1 MNMCSTLD
9 NQSEFSDNKFGAP
22 KLSLSSTKKKEES
35 TEKDNILTNV
45 HGTTQLSVFSPTK
58 TSTFTATNQT
68 ESDNITDN
76 TQESFTLAQE
86 QIIDYVANIQD
97 EDIIFRSQQ
106 RDEPAL
112 TIVEKE
118 KIASSLLK
126 SSPSNFLVRFGKFLE
141 PNHLTYLKNQYK
153 NNHEV
158 NFYLQQFEKLR
169 KPTQAI
175 VKNQRFHAMNALI
188 KEGKYFS
195 MDEMRKRNP
204 ILFHELIEKYMSAD
218 EKRLLQQEQQKLC
231 NLSTI
236 FMAHIDGD
244 SEISK
249 RRNDQRADQSAWDEA
264 LACEEEEEEDD
275 EADVDQ
281 EEKKFF
287 RDEFI
292 SSIIHNLAFNKCC
305 INYKYF

>member
-35 TEKDNILTNV
+35 TEKDNFLTNV

-118 KIASSLLK
+118 KI
-126 SSPSNFLVRFGKFLE
+126 
-141 PNHLTYLKNQYK
+141 
-153 NNHEV
+153 
-158 NFYLQQFEKLR
+158 
-169 KPTQAI
+169 I
-175 VKNQRFHAMNALI
+175 
-188 KEGKYFS
+188 
-195 MDEMRKRNP
+195 
-204 ILFHELIEKYMSAD
+204 
-218 EKRLLQQEQQKLC
+218 
-231 NLSTI
+231 
-236 FMAHIDGD
+236 
-244 SEISK
+244 
-249 RRNDQRADQSAWDEA
+249 
-264 LACEEEEEEDD
+264 
-275 EADVDQ
+275 
-281 EEKKFF
+281 
-287 RDEFI
+287 
-292 SSIIHNLAFNKCC
+292 
-305 INYKYF
+305 